1 MIRKNINTK
10 VYGSCKPLTKE
21 EEAEACRRK
30 DAGDQQ
36 AFNRLVEAVVPYA
49 IDLARQYSRRS
60 TDGEDMAQV
69 AILAVIGAIPRFD
82 AKKGRLTTFVTS
94 PIIWALLNSR
104 DNYFSAVHVPRWNE
118 KKRINRASEFP
129 KNAVPAVDSHED
141 EVDDNEESQERLA
154 SVRYVMNDMP
164 ERWCSVL
171 LKRCQGLS
179 LKEIGDEM
187 GLTKERVRQLVLR
200 ATQEVQYRL
209 ALNEVGAQG
218 W

>member
-1 MIRKNINTK
+1 MIRKTINTK
-10 VYGSCKPLTKE
+10 VYESCKPLTKE
-21 EEAEACRRK
+21 EEAECCKLK
-30 DAGDQQ
+30 DQGDQE
-36 AFNRLVEAVVPYA
+36 AFNRLVEAVTPYA
-49 IDLARQYSRRS
+49 VDLARQYSRRS

-82 AKKGRLTTFVTS
+82 SNKGRLTTFVTS

-104 DNYFSAVHVPRWNE
+104 DNYFSAVHVPRWNDN
-118 KKRINRASEFP
+118 KRMNRVREFP
-129 KNAVPAVDSHED
+129 RDAIPTTDSHEY
-141 EVDDNEESQERLA
+141 EVDDNEEFQDKLA
-154 SVRYVMNDMP
+154 SVRYVMKDMP

-171 LKRCQGLS
+171 LKRCEGWS

-209 ALNEVGAQG
+209 SLNEVGAEG